1 MDGIISKGNSGLFQN
16 EIELQGKYASE
27 IRFLRDEVK
36 IFNSFRDAYVVSAI
50 IGFITNSN
58 IDVNEVD
65 NVQAASI
72 FPEEIK
78 KRKKDLKFIYQ
89 LIMLLDENEDFTIDD
104 YKNRTFRDDPEEYP
118 ETLRN
123 NMILFNSYVKKGIDF
138 LYNKFIDS
146 KRIDD
151 SIDILYEIVHE
162 LAVSTKLIEDE
173 PDLPDFTPKF
183 D

>member
-1 MDGIISKGNSGLFQN
+1 MDGIISKGNYGLFQN

-72 FPEEIK
+72 FPEEIG
-78 KRKKDLKFIYQ
+78 KDNIL
-89 LIMLLDENEDFTIDD
+89 D
-104 YKNRTFRDDPEEYP
+104 YKGKK
-118 ETLRN
+118 LRN
-123 NMILFNSYVKKGIDF
+123 DSYSTDSLYLVLKSLFTNSLNINWYF
-138 LYNKFIDS
+138 LYFIIMPGIYNLLTFS
-146 KRIDD
+146 NQID
-151 SIDILYEIVHE
+151 
-162 LAVSTKLIEDE
+162 T
-173 PDLPDFTPKF
+173 
-183 D
+183 